1 MQGVTE
7 ALKDQ
12 ITSVV
17 DGVCGNVLGEG
28 LGALV
33 ELEGS
38 EDVEGESLALEGC
51 RREHRGRKMACEY
64 EVSVGAFPELMKLEV
79 YQKHSEKPR
88 FGSVPWAE
96 TSCGLRS
103 IPAAGL
109 GHLEA
114 LDPLE
119 MFFCSS

>member
-17 DGVCGNVLGEG
+17 DGVDGNVLGEV
-28 LGALV
+28 LSALV
-33 ELEGS
+33 ELEES

-51 RREHRGRKMACEY
+51 RREHRGRKTACEY

-79 YQKHSEKPR
+79 YQKHSGK
-88 FGSVPWAE
+88 
-96 TSCGLRS
+96 
-103 IPAAGL
+103 
-109 GHLEA
+109 
-114 LDPLE
+114 
-119 MFFCSS
+119 

>member
-17 DGVCGNVLGEG
+17 DGVDGNVLGEG

-38 EDVEGESLALEGC
+38 EDVEGESLALEG
-51 RREHRGRKMACEY
+51 EETMVPSPAE
-64 EVSVGAFPELMKLEV
+64 EL
-79 YQKHSEKPR
+79 
-88 FGSVPWAE
+88 
-96 TSCGLRS
+96 
-103 IPAAGL
+103 
-109 GHLEA
+109 
-114 LDPLE
+114 
-119 MFFCSS
+119 